1 MGMLRTSLLGL
12 FLAASLSVAQAQQLS
27 TDDGAAIR
35 GVIQNQVEAFR
46 RDDSG
51 QAFGFAAPAIQSLF
65 GSPENFLNAVR
76 NNYQPVYRPRQFEF
90 RELRTLDGT
99 VVQQVYVVG
108 PDNQPKLA
116 LYLMERQPDGS
127 WRIAGCVLVDFE
139 GQSV

>member
-1 MGMLRTSLLGL
+1 
-12 FLAASLSVAQAQQLS
+12 
-27 TDDGAAIR
+27 
-35 GVIQNQVEAFR
+35 
-46 RDDSG
+46 
-51 QAFGFAAPAIQSLF
+51 
-65 GSPENFLNAVR
+65 VR